1 MLWHFVSCAL
11 PLCPAGCRPP
21 LCAQARLCYP
31 ATAMTL
37 PSFHHPLPSSAQ
49 MPNLHFIPCVP
60 VTTKS
65 FDNDVYVATSEPHG
79 ELAVEFSC
87 GC

>member
-1 MLWHFVSCAL
+1 MPGAHHAVLA
-11 PLCPAGCRPP
+11 PAGCN
-21 LCAQARLCYP
+21 AARQSWLHTYP
-31 ATAMTL
+31 VDCC
-37 PSFHHPLPSSAQ
+37 PSLLQ

-79 ELAVEFSC
+79 ESALELTLYF
-87 GC
+87 

>member
-1 MLWHFVSCAL
+1 MTLCCSTC
-11 PLCPAGCRPP
+11 PCPA
-21 LCAQARLCYP
+21 
-31 ATAMTL
+31 TW
-37 PSFHHPLPSSAQ
+37 AQ

-79 ELAVEFSC
+79 ESALELTLYF
-87 GC
+87 

>member
-1 MLWHFVSCAL
+1 
-11 PLCPAGCRPP
+11 
-21 LCAQARLCYP
+21 
-31 ATAMTL
+31 MTL